1 MEHTSQTLSK
11 LVAAAALAAILGG
24 ALSGAACSPVGL
36 AAGAGAGVGVAA
48 AQERGV
54 SGAFNDTDIRLQI
67 NHLWFQHDL
76 KLYREINLQVQ
87 EGRVLLTGTVEQ
99 PETRVDAVRL
109 AWQADGVREVINE
122 IEVTDETTL
131 TDAARDVRIST
142 EIKSKLLLD
151 AEIYSIN
158 YSIEV
163 VNQVLYLMG
172 VAQDQAELD
181 RVKAHARNIPYL
193 RRIVDYVRLKG
204 EPLLPIPES

>member
-1 MEHTSQTLSK
+1 MLA
-11 LVAAAALAAILGG
+11 LAAALLASLA
-24 ALSGAACSPVGL
+24 SSACSPFGL
-36 AAGAGAGVGVAA
+36 AVGAGAGVGVAA

-76 KLYREINLQVQ
+76 ELYREINLQVQ
-87 EGRVLLTGTVEQ
+87 EGRVLLTGAVKK

-109 AWQADGVREVINE
+109 AWQAEGVREVINE
-122 IEVTDETTL
+122 IEVTDKSSL

-163 VNQVLYLMG
+163 VNQVLYLIG
-172 VAQDQAELD
+172 IAQDKAELD
-181 RVKAHARNIPYL
+181 RVEAHAKNIPYL
-193 RRIVDYVRLKG
+193 RRIVNYVRLKG
-204 EPLLPIPES
+204 DPLPTLPAG